1 MRLQETRL
9 RAAMIEAP
17 EIGARLRD
25 NIAALA
31 NEPSYLIDYCYAAIM
46 QIDGYANLGMT
57 ERRNLRESIGA
68 LVARWCRSILERSWH
83 TADEIDALEASV
95 RRRVHQS
102 ISLVSVLG
110 AFRACMRELWLAHLG
125 LAEHDAALRDE
136 LLFKISPYLL
146 EYSDFMA
153 RLIGR
158 TFVDEQFH
166 QTRWC
171 SEGRRQLGE
180 LVFNGAHDDEAFRRL
195 GRNLGF
201 DPSSPRI
208 ALAVHYNAPEPSNV
222 DPDTALQAMA
232 HAIAR
237 HLRMPADHIVYVM
250 RRGRYVMWVPCTCGD
265 SLIFSQRLLSEAV
278 SALACKMDQVGAI
291 GIGFMNQGQQGW
303 AASAEEAMAALDFA
317 LQNTDGR
324 KVCLYSDIAID
335 ESVRSNGSALRYFES
350 MIAEILHEKELI
362 STLRCY
368 FGNSQNRKGTAAL
381 LGIHPNTLN
390 YRLARIERLLGAK
403 LDEPSWIARLF
414 IALQLRDAT
423 GLC

>member
-1 MRLQETRL
+1 
-9 RAAMIEAP
+9 MIEAP

-46 QIDGYANLGMT
+46 QIDGYANLGMA